1 MDTTLTLGQACML
14 VIVFLL
20 IILLL
25 YLISLFKNLIP
36 SVKSLAKIMKDVEVI
51 TKAAA
56 RSTEKAE
63 VIVSDVTDITSSV
76 ISSFKAQASL
86 IGQASSIA
94 TAVKLIVDLI
104 SAKAKNQ
111 DDEMV
116 SEEDEDF
123 SEREKS
129 RP

>member
-51 TKAAA
+51 TEAAA

-76 ISSFKAQASL
+76 ISSFKTQASL

-94 TAVKLIVDLI
+94 TAIKLIVDLI
-104 SAKAKNQ
+104 SAKAKDQ
-111 DDEMV
+111 DDEMI
-116 SEEDEDF
+116 SKEDEDF
-123 SEREKS
+123 SEREK
-129 RP
+129 

>member
-20 IILLL
+20 ILLLL

-63 VIVSDVTDITSSV
+63 VIVSDVTEITSSV
-76 ISSFKAQASL
+76 ISSFKTQASL

-94 TAVKLIVDLI
+94 AAVKLIIDLV
-104 SAKAKNQ
+104 SSKMGDQ
-111 DDEMV
+111 GDEV
-116 SEEDEDF
+116 ISEEDGDL
-123 SEREKS
+123 SE
-129 RP
+129 